1 MIDSFLRRALSP
13 LVTFREGEAVTGAL
27 MFVYSFLV
35 MTAYNNIK
43 PSAAS
48 KFIDDLGAGNVP
60 YVMLLAGLTM
70 GFIMNYYSRALGKL
84 PKLWVLPGTQVA
96 IIVLLVAFW
105 FLFKTGQVWVSAAFF
120 FFGRLL
126 LGIFLISQFWTL
138 ANEIYDPRQAKRIFG
153 FIGGGAMLGGMT
165 GSGLTALLVK
175 RVGTENL
182 ILFSAAILGLCFFL
196 ILEIQRRTS
205 PEGGSFRVK
214 GESLGGS
221 EALSMLKSSRHLQ
234 LIALVIG
241 FSALGANTL
250 ENQLYMASEAE
261 VAGKDSITSFLAGIT
276 FYISL
281 IGFVIQIYFT
291 SRIYSLLGIG
301 FAMAVLPASL
311 GGTAILILLYKA
323 LWASSVARVTDSALR
338 YSLDKTTRETLFL
351 PLSAELKLKAKGF
364 VDVVADRF
372 IGKGIGSV
380 VLLLAIQWLKLTWWQ
395 LSVLSLGY
403 CVLWLVLTRIAK
415 KEYISVFRKSI
426 ESMEL
431 EPERLT
437 REAGDAATL
446 ETLVEELASVDD
458 ERVLRSIELL
468 EQLSKRNL
476 ITPLLLYHH
485 SSRVRARAIAAVK
498 GAAPD
503 VVERWVPS
511 LEKSMRDEDPDVR
524 AAAVSVL
531 ASVRHQDVRDLM
543 RPWVNNGDPRIA
555 ATAAVALSESS
566 NENDR
571 TEARRVLERLAGDG
585 RDAMAPARREAAR
598 AIARTTDPRFRE
610 LLLPLMHDADPGVAK
625 EAIGSARLLGDSDLL
640 FVPTLV
646 SLMRN
651 RRLKNA
657 ARETLVSYG
666 EDAIPALTYF
676 LRDDEEDRWVRRHIP
691 GTLARIPSAA
701 SVEALVEA
709 LGSDDGFLRYK
720 AVLALERIR
729 RESPNLPIP
738 FAPIE
743 RLLLKE
749 AARYYRYL
757 GTSYNL
763 FEKGGLPRD
772 AILAQALSEK
782 LSRGIDRMF
791 RLLGLIYDWKD
802 VRAARIAIERG
813 DVRARASAIEF
824 LDNTLSGPL
833 RKMTLPV
840 IEDIPLPEKVRK
852 GNVFLKNRVRGVE
865 ETLERLI
872 YDDDPVVATAAIDL
886 VRERKLWSLAP
897 ELEQVL
903 QFRDVRDFIVFES
916 VSYALAAYRLKN
928 DEPYPVHPV

>member
-1 MIDSFLRRALSP
+1 
-13 LVTFREGEAVTGAL
+13 
-27 MFVYSFLV
+27 
-35 MTAYNNIK
+35 
-43 PSAAS
+43 
-48 KFIDDLGAGNVP
+48 
-60 YVMLLAGLTM
+60 
-70 GFIMNYYSRALGKL
+70 
-84 PKLWVLPGTQVA
+84 
-96 IIVLLVAFW
+96 
-105 FLFKTGQVWVSAAFF
+105 
-120 FFGRLL
+120 
-126 LGIFLISQFWTL
+126 
-138 ANEIYDPRQAKRIFG
+138 
-153 FIGGGAMLGGMT
+153 
-165 GSGLTALLVK
+165 TALLVK

-214 GESLGGS
+214 GESLGGG
-221 EALSMLKSSRHLQ
+221 EALAMLRGSRHLQ
-234 LIALVIG
+234 IIALVIG
-241 FSALGANTL
+241 FSALGAATL
-250 ENQLYMASEAE
+250 ELQLYMASEAV
-261 VAGKDSITSFLAGIT
+261 VAGEDAITSFLAEIT

-281 IGFVIQIYFT
+281 IGFVVQIYFT

-301 FAMAVLPASL
+301 FALAVLPVSL
-311 GGTAILILLYKA
+311 GATAVIILLNKA

-380 VLLLAIQWLKLTWWQ
+380 MQILAIQWLKLTWWQ
-395 LSVLSLGY
+395 LSFLSLGY
-403 CVLWLVLTRIAK
+403 CVLWLVLARRAK
-415 KEYISVFRKSI
+415 KEYLAVFRKSI
-426 ESMEL
+426 ETMEL

-446 ETLVEELASVDD
+446 ETLVEELASADD
-458 ERVLRSIELL
+458 ERVLRSIEFL

-503 VVERWVPS
+503 VVQRWVPS
-511 LEKSMRDEDPDVR
+511 LEKSLRDEDPDVR

-543 RPWVNNGDPRIA
+543 RPWVNDGDPRIA

-598 AIARTTDPRFRE
+598 AIARTTDPRFRQ

-676 LRDDEEDRWVRRHIP
+676 LQDDEEDRWVRRHIP

-701 SVEALVEA
+701 SVEALVET

-729 RESPNLPIP
+729 RESPSLSIP

-757 GTSYNL
+757 GVSYNL
-763 FEKGGLPRD
+763 FEKDGLPRD

-802 VRAARIAIERG
+802 VRAGRIAIERG

-833 RKMTLPV
+833 RKMILPV

-916 VSYALAAYRLKN
+916 VSYALAAYRLN
-928 DEPYPVHPV
+928 PTDQR